1 MFRRTAADRK
11 AEAARY
17 RERTEHAQAQNPEL
31 PTVRLDLC
39 EFDKQRGILKLA
51 SEYMGMP
58 PQFFVHSHHT
68 GKDVRFVAVGPEDIL
83 FDQDG
88 WDGEQQIYRP
98 VGNVP
103 NVDHLVIYNQY

>member
-1 MFRRTAADRK
+1 MFRRTAADRR

-17 RERTEHAQAQNPEL
+17 RERTEQAQIQNPQL
-31 PTVRLDLC
+31 PTVGLNLC
-39 EFDKQRGILKLA
+39 EFDKQRRILKLA
-51 SEYMGMP
+51 SEYLGMP
-58 PQFFVHSHHT
+58 HQFFVHSHYT
-68 GKDVRFVAVGPEDIL
+68 GKHVRFVAVGPEDIL

-103 NVDHLVIYNQY
+103 NVNHLVIYHQH